1 MINRRNFIKSFSA
14 AAISPH
20 FISHFEFVNPKK
32 SLKASLS
39 PGAIGIRCTAKE
51 LLDYAIKFKFSA
63 ISPPFRELIKFK
75 ESDKMA
81 YLEKMKENEI
91 VFDSGG
97 LPIEFRTTE
106 SKFKEGYDFLVE
118 NINSIVSLNVTS
130 LVTWIMPTHKTL
142 TYIRNFEQHRTRLNK
157 VATVLEDSGLKL
169 GLEYVGPKTLMARDK
184 YPFLH
189 SINGLKELIKSIEK
203 NNVGYLLD
211 SYHTYCAEDKNENLD
226 FLKAEDII
234 SVQLNDGV
242 LGRTIATQMDLE
254 RELPGDTGIID
265 LDNFLNLIRSKG
277 YKGAVSVEPFNKELN
292 KMDTE
297 RKLKRV
303 RASLSKFGV

>member
-1 MINRRNFIKSFSA
+1 MSNRRKFIQSFSVA
-14 AAISPH
+14 LTSPFLISSGL
-20 FISHFEFVNPKK
+20 IGTRKT
-32 SLKASLS
+32 LKASLS
-39 PGAIGIRCTAKE
+39 PGAIGLKCTANE

-63 ISPPFRELIKFK
+63 ISPPLRELIQFK
-75 ESDKMA
+75 ESDKKA
-81 YLEKMKENEI
+81 YLEKMKKNEI

-97 LPIEFRTTE
+97 LPIDFRTTE
-106 SKFKEGYDFLVE
+106 SKFKEGFDFLVE
-118 NINSIVSLNVTS
+118 NINSIVSLNVSS

-142 TYIRNFEQHRTRLNK
+142 TYMRNFEQHRTRLNK

-211 SYHTYCAEDKNENLD
+211 SYHTYCAEDKNEDLD
-226 FLKAEDII
+226 FLKADDII

-265 LDNFLNLIRSKG
+265 LENFLNLIRNKG
-277 YKGAVSVEPFNKELN
+277 YNGAVSVEPFNKELN
-292 KMDTE
+292 KME
-297 RKLKRV
+297 VKAKLKRV
-303 RASLSKFGV
+303 RASLSRFGV

>member
-1 MINRRNFIKSFSA
+1 MSNRRKFIQSFSVA
-14 AAISPH
+14 LTSPFLISSGL
-20 FISHFEFVNPKK
+20 IGTRKT
-32 SLKASLS
+32 LKASLS
-39 PGAIGIRCTAKE
+39 PGAIGLKCTANE

-63 ISPPFRELIKFK
+63 ISPPLRELIQFK
-75 ESDKMA
+75 ESDKKA
-81 YLEKMKENEI
+81 YLEKMKKNEI

-97 LPIEFRTTE
+97 LPIDFRTTE
-106 SKFKEGYDFLVE
+106 LKFKEGYDFLVE
-118 NINSIVSLNVTS
+118 NINSIVSLNVSS

-142 TYIRNFEQHRTRLNK
+142 TYMRNFEQHRTRLNK

-203 NNVGYLLD
+203 KNVGYLLD
-211 SYHTYCAEDKNENLD
+211 SYHTYCAEDKNEDLD

-265 LDNFLNLIRSKG
+265 LENFLNLIRNKG
-277 YKGAVSVEPFNKELN
+277 YNGAVSVEPFNKELN
-292 KMDTE
+292 KME
-297 RKLKRV
+297 VKAKLKRV
-303 RASLSKFGV
+303 RASLSRFGV